1 MSFRY
6 RGRLLLCKLAVKRD
20 KDTKSVA
27 INQLV
32 ITHLKQFFAPLW
44 LPPAQALQ
52 QVYHVL
58 PDIVNNRRQGVI
70 LGRRVEVQSTP

>member
-1 MSFRY
+1 MSVRY

-32 ITHLKQFFAPLW
+32 ITLLKQFLASLW
-44 LPPAQALQ
+44 LPPAKGLQ
-52 QVYHVL
+52 QVHHVL
-58 PDIVNNRRQGVI
+58 PNVVNNRRQGVV
-70 LGRRVEVQSTP
+70 LGRCVEVQSTP